1 MAAPQMSMGELSKS
15 LAPVPNLGNAHEEQR
30 DGFWSSNPMF
40 TFVNNVARSIQQHRQ
55 SLDLINPGTMENIN
69 KEVAKDVF
77 LNQMQFSGLRADIS
91 KTFAMNPIFQVSH
104 GLSIGGQLPAYS
116 FTAMVGNEKTFFQGT
131 IDNEFSLTGRFN
143 HSWDKHSTSK
153 LTFQLAHG
161 QQPMCQ
167 IEHDYQANDFSLNFK
182 TLNPNFL
189 DDSYKGVM
197 VGSILQSITPKLSL
211 GMESVYSSLQPGVPG
226 DAALSFVGRYNA
238 GDWIA
243 SAQLQ
248 AQGALVASFWRKV
261 AKNVEAGIE
270 TTVQAG
276 MQPTLNEL
284 MQPVYQTVV
293 DANTTLGAKYEF
305 RQSIYRGQVD
315 SKGQVSF
322 MLEHRVLPTV
332 GLLFSATIDQ
342 IKNTANIGCGLSL
355 EFAGS
360 EEVMMMQNGM
370 MDANGNPI
378 EGAQLA

>member
-1 MAAPQMSMGELSKS
+1 MAAPQMNMGDLGKS
-15 LAPVPNLGNAHEEQR
+15 LAPIPNLGVAPEDKK
-30 DGFWSSNPMF
+30 DGFWSSNPIF
-40 TFVNNVARSIQQHRQ
+40 TFVNNVTSSISQHRK

-69 KEVAKDVF
+69 KEVARDVF
-77 LNQMQFSGLRADIS
+77 LNQLQFTGLRADIS
-91 KTFAMNPIFQVSH
+91 KTFSMNPIFQISH

-116 FTAMVGNEKTFFQGT
+116 FTAMVGNENTFFQGT
-131 IDNEFSLTGRFN
+131 VDNEFSLTGRIN
-143 HSWDKHSTSK
+143 HSWDKHVVSK

-167 IEHDYQANDFSLNFK
+167 IEHDYQATDFSLNFK

-189 DDSYKGVM
+189 DESYKGVM

-211 GMESVYSSLQPGVPG
+211 GLESVYSSLQQGVPG

-238 GDWIA
+238 GNWIA

-261 AKNVEAGIE
+261 ANNVEAGVE

-276 MQPTLNEL
+276 VQPTLNEL

-293 DANTTLGAKYEF
+293 EANTTVGAKYEF
-305 RQSIYRGQVD
+305 RQSVYRGQVD
-315 SKGQVSF
+315 SKGLVSF

-332 GLLFSATIDQ
+332 GLLFNASIDQ
-342 IKNTANIGCGLSL
+342 AKNSANIGCGLSL

-378 EGAQLA
+378 EGVQMA